1 MDDNDGDDDE
11 NNDGEEENSEEDAD
25 ADYSYFAGCDPL
37 QLSSSRCLCS
47 FLQQRG
53 SLLCV

>member
-11 NNDGEEENSEEDAD
+11 NDDGEEENLEDAD
-25 ADYSYFAGCDPL
+25 ADYYFAGCDPL